1 MKGGSGF
8 NTIYDSLDLLDNHW
22 IVMDHGLLWPRL
34 QVKDDE
40 ASAQEFVRFL
50 VIQLVFCNSFLILQD
65 FQNLR
70 CQGFIQLVK
79 NESI

>member
-34 QVKDDE
+34 Q
-40 ASAQEFVRFL
+40 L
-50 VIQLVFCNSFLILQD
+50 VIIVTWWFNTQS
-65 FQNLR
+65 R
-70 CQGFIQLVK
+70 
-79 NESI
+79 